1 MTINKPYCGQTSP
14 SIRHIL
20 GLVQHVYN
28 IDNWFGSSDIY
39 RFHKARIGIRHAAD
53 LLQLKTD
60 DEVLAPAYHCGS
72 EIDALLKS
80 GVEVILYEVDRNCNI
95 NIADIEKRITAKTKA
110 IYITH
115 FFGFPQDIV
124 NVKELCKQKNL
135 YLIEDCAMS
144 LFSCNGTEIIG
155 STGDLAVFS
164 LAKTLPVPD
173 GGLLVINNTA
183 LGKLS
188 VEIQQPPLSTTL
200 RRLLPFLKSNLL
212 IFLSG
217 NKLLHPFY
225 SMLFSIL
232 NSHRIAM
239 AENELHV
246 SGESMMSA
254 DLYYNSAHSKFA
266 MSYVT
271 NRMLKAFVPD
281 EIKRIRRRNY
291 CLLADI
297 LHNQENLSI
306 LYTELPDGVCP
317 LNFPIILENR
327 DSVRLELYKRGIDA
341 DAFGKCY
348 HKDYTL
354 HDYPNSNFLKNH
366 ILSLPIHQNLD
377 AENIRYIADN
387 LINILGRFKN

>member
-1 MTINKPYCGQTSP
+1 MTINKLFCGQTLT
-14 SIRHIL
+14 SIRHII
-20 GLVQHVYN
+20 GVIPKSHDIN
-28 IDNWFGSSDIY
+28 SWFGSADIY
-39 RFHKARIGIRHAAD
+39 RFHKARIGIRHAVD

-80 GVEVILYEVDRNCNI
+80 GVKVTLYEVDRNCNF
-95 NIADIEKRITAKTKA
+95 NIPDIKNRITAKTKA

-115 FFGFPQDIV
+115 FFGFPQDV
-124 NVKELCKQKNL
+124 VKVKQLCERNKL

-155 STGDLAVFS
+155 SMGDIAVFS
-164 LAKTLPVPD
+164 FAKTLPVPD
-173 GGLLVINNTA
+173 GGLLVINNAA

-188 VEIQQPPLSTTL
+188 IEMQQPPLSISI
-200 RRLLPFLKSNLL
+200 RRLLPFIKSNLL
-212 IFLSG
+212 IFLSR
-217 NKLLHPFY
+217 NTLLHPFY
-225 SMLFSIL
+225 SILFNIL

-239 AENELHV
+239 AEKELHIPDK
-246 SGESMMSA
+246 SMMSD
-254 DLYYNSAHSKFA
+254 DLYYNNAHSKFA
-266 MSYVT
+266 MSHFT
-271 NRMLKAFVPD
+271 NRMLNAFEPD
-281 EIKRIRRRNY
+281 KIKLIRRRNY

-297 LHNQENLSI
+297 LHNQKKLSI
-306 LYTELPDGVCP
+306 LHPELPDGVCP
-317 LNFPIILENR
+317 LNFPIITENR

-348 HKDYTL
+348 HKNYSLD
-354 HDYPNSNFLKNH
+354 DYPDSNYLKNH

-387 LINILGRFKN
+387 LINILGRF

>member
-1 MTINKPYCGQTSP
+1 MTINKLFCGQTST

-20 GLVQHVYN
+20 GVIPKSHN
-28 IDNWFGSSDIY
+28 INSWFGASDIY
-39 RFHKARIGIRHAAD
+39 RFHKARIGIRHSVE

-80 GVEVILYEVDRNCNI
+80 GVKVTLYGVDRNCNI
-95 NIADIEKRITAKTKA
+95 NIPDIKNRITAKTKA

-115 FFGFPQDIV
+115 FFGFPQDV
-124 NVKELCKQKNL
+124 VKVKQFCEQNKL

-155 STGDLAVFS
+155 TTGDLAVFS

-173 GGLLVINNTA
+173 GGLLVINNAA

-188 VEIQQPPLSTTL
+188 VEIQQPPLPTIV
-200 RRLLPFLKSNLL
+200 RRLLPFIKSNLL
-212 IFLSG
+212 IFLSK

-225 SMLFSIL
+225 SILFNIL
-232 NSHRIAM
+232 NFHWIVM
-239 AENELHV
+239 AENELPI

-254 DLYYNSAHSKFA
+254 DLYYNNAHNKLA
-266 MSYVT
+266 MSNLA

-281 EIKRIRRRNY
+281 EIKLIRRRNY

-297 LHNQENLSI
+297 LHNQNNLSI
-306 LYTELPDGVCP
+306 LHPELPDGVCP
-317 LNFPIILENR
+317 LNFPIIIENR
-327 DSVRLELYKRGIDA
+327 DFVRLELYKRGIDA

-348 HKDYTL
+348 HKDYSL
-354 HDYPNSNFLKNH
+354 HDYPDSNYLKNH

-377 AENIRYIADN
+377 TERIRYIADN
-387 LINILGRFKN
+387 LLNILGEV

>member
-1 MTINKPYCGQTSP
+1 MTINKLFCGQTST

-20 GLVQHVYN
+20 GVIPKSHN
-28 IDNWFGSSDIY
+28 INSWFGASDIY
-39 RFHKARIGIRHAAD
+39 RFHKARIGIRHAVE

-80 GVEVILYEVDRNCNI
+80 GVKVTLYGVDRNCNI
-95 NIADIEKRITAKTKA
+95 NIPDIKNRITAKTKA

-115 FFGFPQDIV
+115 FFGFPQDV
-124 NVKELCKQKNL
+124 VKVKQFCEQNKL

-155 STGDLAVFS
+155 TTGDLAVFS

-173 GGLLVINNTA
+173 GGLLVINNAA

-188 VEIQQPPLSTTL
+188 VEIQQPPLPTIV
-200 RRLLPFLKSNLL
+200 RRLLPFIKSNLL
-212 IFLSG
+212 IFLSK

-225 SMLFSIL
+225 SILFNIL
-232 NSHRIAM
+232 NFHWIVM
-239 AENELHV
+239 AENELPI

-254 DLYYNSAHSKFA
+254 DLYYNNAHNKLA
-266 MSYVT
+266 MSNLA

-281 EIKRIRRRNY
+281 EIKLIRRRNY

-297 LHNQENLSI
+297 LHNQNNLSI
-306 LYTELPDGVCP
+306 LHPELPDGVCP
-317 LNFPIILENR
+317 LNFPIIIENR
-327 DSVRLELYKRGIDA
+327 DFVRLELYKRGIDA

-348 HKDYTL
+348 HKDYSL
-354 HDYPNSNFLKNH
+354 HDYPDSNYLKNH

-377 AENIRYIADN
+377 TERIRYIADN
-387 LINILGRFKN
+387 LLNILGEV